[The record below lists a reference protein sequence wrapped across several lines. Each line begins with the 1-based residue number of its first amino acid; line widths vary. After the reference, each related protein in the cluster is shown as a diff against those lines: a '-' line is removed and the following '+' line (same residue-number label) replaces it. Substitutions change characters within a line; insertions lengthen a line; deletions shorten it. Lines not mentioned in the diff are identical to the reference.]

1 MLSPRSARR
10 DGFTLIELL
19 VVIAIIGIIASVL
32 MPALSTGREEAYKV
46 QCGNNL
52 KNIYTFAMMYA
63 DKKTR
68 AFPIASGKD
77 PEAHLSLQVL
87 VDYFPDDLKP
97 QLFACAASEAKEIES
112 TGDGKFVLEADT
124 NPYTWVARRTKNT
137 AKNRILSSDKY
148 YEGYEDDDG
157 VHSGHQKGVNV
168 VNTDGSGAFLEV
180 DKLEKDTGLPTGVV
194 R

>member
-1 MLSPRSARR
+1 
-10 DGFTLIELL
+10 
-19 VVIAIIGIIASVL
+19 
-32 MPALSTGREEAYKV
+32 
-46 QCGNNL
+46 
-52 KNIYTFAMMYA
+52 
-63 DKKTR
+63 
-68 AFPIASGKD
+68 
-77 PEAHLSLQVL
+77 
-87 VDYFPDDLKP
+87 
-97 QLFACAASEAKEIES
+97 
-112 TGDGKFVLEADT
+112 
-124 NPYTWVARRTKNT
+124 VARRTKNT